1 MRRRPRPRPD
11 APEPAVLDPSEGA
24 WVAAMLKAGTAGLG
38 VESWNGHV
46 ATIVPVGNPAPYE
59 AIARIFHPVPW
70 HHRDWDED
78 AAARLREF
86 GLVQEEHADFRDAPS
101 SADRTLHA
109 YGTTTW
115 GHVAA
120 DRGTVFHAG
129 AQWADLARGKGL
141 EEAKENDSVCST
153 REARLEYG
161 PPEQG
166 HLPSPAMATLAE
178 VLLEH
183 TETPQHLVLGL
194 WPGRGWM
201 DGGSVMFGPG
211 VLEATGGKASSVQMP
226 PAFGPRTT
234 RIIRRGSGLLDVGDG
249 FREYLLLSDDGT
261 RLRHPVWA
269 RAAHPLLPEAEA
281 TEEQSPNLA
290 WPRDRAWALASEI
303 DVDST
308 LVAGSTELIRA
319 ICTHPGLEAA
329 VVRPETDLTAFADT
343 VNHRDPSA

>member
-24 WVAAMLKAGTAGLG
+24 WVAAMLEAGTAGLG

-59 AIARIFHPVPW
+59 AFARIFHPVPW
-70 HHRDWDED
+70 HHRDWDQD
-78 AAARLREF
+78 AAARLRGS
-86 GLVQEEHADFRDAPS
+86 GLVPEEHADFRDAPPS
-101 SADRTLHA
+101 VDRTLHA
-109 YGTTTW
+109 YGTTSW

-129 AQWADLARGKGL
+129 AQWADLAR
-141 EEAKENDSVCST
+141 ADDADSAPST
-153 REARLEYG
+153 RETGLEYG

-183 TETPQHLVLGL
+183 TETPQYLVLGL

-201 DGGSVMFGPG
+201 DGGSSRFGPG
-211 VLEATGGKASSVQMP
+211 VLEATGGKTSSVQMP

-234 RIIRRGSGLLDVGDG
+234 RVIRRGSGLLDVGGG
-249 FREYLLLSDDGT
+249 FREYLLVADDGT
-261 RLRHPVWA
+261 RLRHPVWE
-269 RAAHPLLPEAEA
+269 RSAHPLVAEGEA

-303 DVDST
+303 DVDTT
-308 LVAGSTELIRA
+308 LVAGSTGLIRA